1 MLRLIAP
8 QSNQP
13 KPVTDNLTRPPDA
26 LLLIAPGCAHCPVV
40 LQNLSELVKTG
51 EIGRLEVV
59 NVAAHPEVAEQ
70 HKVRSVP
77 WLRLGSF
84 ELQGVRSRAEL
95 QDWIARRQSPEGAA
109 AYLQELLTQGELD
122 TARRFLKAEPTARD
136 GVMLLLTDADTELN
150 VRIGIAAIFE
160 HLAGEPVLQGL
171 VAPLGR
177 LSEHDNARLR
187 ADACHLLGL
196 TGNKDAIAFLQTR
209 LNDDDTD
216 VREVAEESLALLQNA
231 ASD

>member
-1 MLRLIAP
+1 M
-8 QSNQP
+8 
-13 KPVTDNLTRPPDA
+13 TENLPPPPDA
-26 LLLIAPGCAHCPVV
+26 LLLIAPGCTHCPVL

-51 EIGRLEVV
+51 EIGRLEIV

-122 TARRFLKAEPTARD
+122 TARRFLEAEPTARD
-136 GVMLLLTDADTELN
+136 GVMLLLSDVDTELN

-160 HLAGEPVLQGL
+160 HLAGEPVLDEL

-177 LSEHDNARLR
+177 LSVHDNARLR
-187 ADACHLLGL
+187 ADACHLLAL
-196 TGNKDAIAFLQTR
+196 TGNQDAIPFLQPR
-209 LNDDDTD
+209 LGDDDAD
-216 VREVAEESLALLQNA
+216 VREVAEESLNLLQNA
-231 ASD
+231 VSD